1 MAGEVQFQNVS
12 DFFRQAVETEVRS
25 FFENNAPG
33 YNAFRKMV
41 PTEPIT
47 EKGYRMPYYSRRP
60 GGHTAWIPSASDFN
74 AAVPPQSQSMWVYPV
89 GYALPIVLAGTTI
102 RGFRRGEAQAVL
114 DLNRFLALYTETS
127 TKRINQMFYG
137 DGSGALAYS
146 ASTIGST
153 GVATMN
159 GETTPATTAGHT
171 KGTLRL
177 EEGHTYQAI
186 NTTSGAVRGT
196 LTVVTP
202 GKSSASVNVTA
213 GTVTSGDPIVDVGA
227 YQRYM
232 RGLAWLISDEAR
244 DLQGLSTTT
253 FPDLK
258 ASVLDKVNAALVP
271 ADIETLKAQLVTRNN
286 ASNAQNKLTAFV
298 PFGQLSSLRK
308 QGYNLRFYMNGEE
321 PAKGVQKRYED
332 GDTVFIE
339 DADMDEDR
347 LYFAQADQFGMWE
360 EMPFGPYDLD
370 GQELRML
377 FGANSTGSDNY
388 QKAIGCRAN
397 PGVFLPRA
405 SGFIKRA
412 SVSGVTTQ
420 VGS

>member
-12 DFFRQAVETEVRS
+12 DFFRQAVESEVRT

-33 YNAFRKMV
+33 YNAFRKAV

-47 EKGYRMPYYSRRP
+47 EKGYRLPYYSRRP
-60 GGHTAWIPSASDFN
+60 GGHTAWIPSASEFN

-89 GYALPIVLAGTTI
+89 GYALPIILTGTTI
-102 RGFRRGEAQAVL
+102 RGFRRGEAQSVI
-114 DLNRFLALYTETS
+114 DLNRFLAMYTETA

-137 DGSGALAYS
+137 VGDGALAYS
-146 ASTIGST
+146 ATTIGST
-153 GVATMN
+153 GVATMA
-159 GETTPATTAGHT
+159 GETTPTTAPSHT
-171 KGTLRL
+171 KGTSRL

-186 NTTSGAVRGT
+186 NTSSGAVRGT
-196 LTVVTP
+196 FTVLTA
-202 GKSSASVNVTA
+202 GKTSVSVNVTA

-227 YQRYM
+227 WQRYM
-232 RGLAWLISDEAR
+232 RGLGHLVDNTSR
-244 DLQGLSTTT
+244 TLQGLATGT
-253 FPDLK
+253 FGDLN
-258 ASVLDKVNAALVP
+258 AYILDKINQPLVP
-271 ADIETLKAQLVTRNN
+271 ADIETVKASLNTRNN
-286 ASNAQNKLTAFV
+286 VSTAQNKLTAFMT
-298 PFGQLSSLRK
+298 FGQLSSLRK

-321 PAKGVQKRYED
+321 PVKGVQKRYED

-347 LYFAQADQFGMWE
+347 GYFVQADQFGMWE

-397 PGVFLPRA
+397 PGIKLPRSSA
-405 SGFIKRA
+405 AFKRA
-412 SVSGVTTQ
+412 SLTGIVTQ
-420 VGS
+420 AGL

>member
-12 DFFRQAVETEVRS
+12 DFFRQAVESEVRT

-33 YNAFRKMV
+33 YNAFRKAT

-47 EKGYRMPYYSRRP
+47 EKGYRIPYYSRRP

-74 AAVPPQSQSMWVYPV
+74 AAVPPQSQSMWVYPT
-89 GYALPIVLAGTTI
+89 GYALPIILPGTTI
-102 RGFRRGEAQAVL
+102 RAFQKGQAQAVL
-114 DLNRFLALYTETS
+114 DLNRFLAMYTETA

-137 DGSGALAYS
+137 VGDGALAYS
-146 ASTIGST
+146 ATAIGST
-153 GVATMN
+153 GVATMA
-159 GETTPATTAGHT
+159 GETTPSTGPSHT
-171 KGTLRL
+171 KGTTRL

-186 NTTSGAVRGT
+186 NTSSGAVRGT

-202 GKSSASVNVTA
+202 GRTSASVNVTS
-213 GTVTSGDPIVDVGA
+213 GTVSSGDPIVDVGA
-227 YQRYM
+227 YQRWM
-232 RGLAWLISDEAR
+232 RGMGWLVDNTTR
-244 DLQGLSTTT
+244 DLQGLSTGS
-253 FPDLK
+253 FPDLN
-258 ASVLDKVNAALVP
+258 ASILDKINQPLVP
-271 ADIETLKAQLVTRNN
+271 ADIETVKATLTTRNN
-286 ASNAQNKLTAFV
+286 ASNAQNKLLAFMT
-298 PFGQLSSLRK
+298 FGQLSSLRK

-321 PAKGVQKRYED
+321 PVKGVQKRYED

-347 LYFAQADQFGMWE
+347 GYFVQADQFAMYE

-397 PGVFLPRA
+397 PAIKQPRSA
-405 SGFIKRA
+405 AAFKRA
-412 SVSGVTTQ
+412 SLTGVVTQ
-420 VGS
+420 AGL